1 MKKSRL
7 DLLLNPIFILA
18 VGLLLLN
25 DFYLKYTY
33 GNFLTGKLSDFVGL
47 FLFPYFLSSLS
58 IKRTKTFYYGT
69 AFLFL
74 FWKSEFSQEI
84 INWIRTMGIGVN
96 RVVDYSDLLAL
107 SILPFSF
114 GYLQKQLLIEKKIS
128 NYLIVPLG
136 ILSLFAIW
144 ATSLP
149 HEKVV
154 LNLSL
159 NEVYEIQMSKSEL
172 LNTIHERYRHDNN
185 QETNVGDSLFYLYF
199 DMVDGSHISVTVL
212 STITAIDSN
221 KTSISIHRIL
231 DGYIMGGLFSGV
243 DSKDVEHFKSI
254 SAKEFATQFER
265 NFVKPIENGNV
276 ENIYFESKETASKD
290 ISNTSFLSELSFQD
304 IILFENKINEVP
316 LPFPKKEMT
325 FDLKSLFG
333 AYKVQKKIGQ
343 QDGPNFPLY
352 SVKNNGKD
360 IAFFGM
366 NDMDTLVLDNIYVQA
381 TDIKDQYGL
390 KVGDKLA
397 LILKN
402 RGKGKIAFDPYHQH
416 LYYYYDNSK
425 ISYELTGDF
434 EKSIGME
441 NLENLVIEEADIEDW
456 KIEYLIWR

>member
-1 MKKSRL
+1 
-7 DLLLNPIFILA
+7 
-18 VGLLLLN
+18 
-25 DFYLKYTY
+25 
-33 GNFLTGKLSDFVGL
+33 
-47 FLFPYFLSSLS
+47 
-58 IKRTKTFYYGT
+58 
-69 AFLFL
+69 
-74 FWKSEFSQEI
+74 
-84 INWIRTMGIGVN
+84 MGIGVN